1 MSQPNV
7 WTSPFLGSPC
17 EGACGRRLYRIDY
30 EVPRSSK
37 LFHDE
42 GAKRWDVG
50 TFLQDTLGSRGLGKW
65 GTCYSMKGRVTPWD
79 HHLTFA
85 ACTQY
90 LRATAELDDLERFAN
105 GPERSTENP
114 G

>member
-1 MSQPNV
+1 
-7 WTSPFLGSPC
+7 
-17 EGACGRRLYRIDY
+17 
-30 EVPRSSK
+30 
-37 LFHDE
+37 
-42 GAKRWDVG
+42 
-50 TFLQDTLGSRGLGKW
+50 
-65 GTCYSMKGRVTPWD
+65 MKGRVTPWD